1 MKAEYH
7 NFEASY
13 NEKAAW
19 VKHLEDDLSKNE
31 VILKSLKKDMSE
43 LKLKEMEI
51 LEKLEQDNEY
61 EETPIPKDLQ
71 ERAENSQ
78 VLMMSVRE
86 WLK

>member
-1 MKAEYH
+1 
-7 NFEASY
+7 
-13 NEKAAW
+13 
-19 VKHLEDDLSKNE
+19 
-31 VILKSLKKDMSE
+31 MSE

-51 LEKLEQDNEY
+51 LEKIEQDNEY